1 MALFTIFHNYNW
13 SHGHFW
19 AVTAV
24 QLWAELHK
32 RVLFVGGGP
41 PVGNVGSNGGGHLMD
56 LAGTYD
62 AKPDKVCPP
71 PYSTLQANICA
82 HTM

>member
-1 MALFTIFHNYNW
+1 M
-13 SHGHFW
+13 
-19 AVTAV
+19 VTFGRL
-24 QLWAELHK
+24 QQSSCELSCTNEFF
-32 RVLFVGGGP
+32 FVGGGP

-82 HTM
+82 HYVAQREVA